1 MHQKYG
7 GGEFVLK
14 MKFRYF
20 PDMGIFQMKGLN
32 FWRQPTVSETES
44 I

>member
-14 MKFRYF
+14 MKFRFF
-20 PDMGIFQMKGLN
+20 PDMGIFQIN
-32 FWRQPTVSETES
+32 FWRQPTVPETES